1 MTFNSSSLVPSL
13 RVLPGLLLVFASG
26 CTHPGTPARPAAPA
40 AAAAAATA
48 TAEGAFDDDA
58 HKPTPIETSVIA
70 AGKDAAK
77 QAAVEREL
85 LATMQQAGAAPA
97 LVQEAAQHLGYVMQV
112 GVNGPAA
119 ATLAVLAPMLTD
131 PVRSDYARLAL
142 DRVPGARVDA
152 LYVAALP
159 AATGRTRLGL
169 LDAIGTR
176 GIPGAVPLLASG
188 LNDADAPVAA
198 ASARALGRIGGT
210 AALAALD
217 SAREPLSPAVLNA
230 RLAASR
236 KIDAATAA
244 RTAESI
250 YRNPAAPLPQRSA
263 ALRHLIEA
271 QPAGAVT
278 EINAALLGTEP
289 AFRAVAIHAV
299 STLPLPGS
307 AAKLAS
313 QLGSYP
319 PAVQAALIPALG
331 TRGDAGAIPGLLR
344 ALDHPDAGVRLAALE
359 SLGRLPGS
367 PEVARR
373 LATLATGQGDE
384 AKAAAASLARLN
396 GPGMDEF
403 IRTGAATEGDSA
415 LRAVYI
421 QQLAAR
427 NQTDAIPLLL
437 GLRQSPV
444 ENLRLEAL
452 DALRAIAAPADQSAV
467 IAWALAAPTKPEST
481 RAVRALITIILR
493 DDDIATRAAPV
504 IAALGTGDAAARQ
517 TLLPI
522 LSRVN
527 GPAAL
532 ATAGTLARDAD
543 EAVAVAATAELTRW
557 PDAAALPVLVD
568 LAVATKDESVR
579 TAAVQ
584 GAARFLAQNSPET
597 KGRRSA
603 QTRTLLDLPV
613 SASTRQV
620 LLNVLSLCADQ
631 AALDTA
637 RRFLADPA
645 VAAEAQDAVDAI
657 SSSLAGPPVV
667 TASVTSADP
676 ALMAD
681 GSTETFWQVPD
692 NEAGTWI
699 RADLHSPRPVR
710 KITLDHRGRGWGYP
724 APFDVQV
731 SDNPDQPGAPLA
743 QGEGGRGPTV
753 VTLPAGTRGRY
764 VWLRLTGRR
773 DAPLAISELFVE

>member
-1 MTFNSSSLVPSL
+1 MSYNSSSFVSSL
-13 RVLPGLLLVFASG
+13 RVLPGVLLLLAAG
-26 CTHPGTPARPAAPA
+26 CTHPGTPSHPATP
-40 AAAAAATA
+40 ATA
-48 TAEGAFDDDA
+48 AVEGAFEDDA
-58 HKPTPIETSVIA
+58 HKPTSIETSVIA
-70 AGKDAAK
+70 AGKDPAK

-85 LATMQQAGAAPA
+85 LTMMQKPGAAPA
-97 LVQEAAQHLGYVMQV
+97 LVQEAAQHLDYVMQV
-112 GVNGPAA
+112 GATGPEA
-119 ATLAVLAPMLTD
+119 ATLAVLAPMLADPARTD
-131 PVRSDYARLAL
+131 DARLAL
-142 DRVPGARVDA
+142 DRVPGPQVDA
-152 LYVAALP
+152 LYVTALP

-176 GIPGAVPLLASG
+176 GIPGAVPVLAG
-188 LNDADAPVAA
+188 WLNDADPATAA
-198 ASARALGRIGGT
+198 AAARALGRIGGT

-217 SAREPLSPAVLNA
+217 SAHEPLAPAVLNA

-244 RTAESI
+244 RTADSI
-250 YRNPAAPLPQRSA
+250 YRNAAAPLPQRSA
-263 ALRHLIEA
+263 ALRQLIDA

-289 AFRAVAIHAV
+289 AFQAVAIHAI
-299 STLPLPGS
+299 STLPVPGS
-307 AAKLAS
+307 AAELAS
-313 QLGSYP
+313 HLGSYP
-319 PAVQAALIPALG
+319 PAVQVALIPALG
-331 TRGDAGAIPGLLR
+331 TRGDAGAIPGLL
-344 ALDHPDAGVRLAALE
+344 LTLEGPNVDVRLAALE
-359 SLGRLPGS
+359 ALGRLPGS
-367 PEVARR
+367 TEVARR
-373 LATLATGQGDE
+373 LATLATGKGDE
-384 AKAAAASLARLN
+384 AKTAFASLARLN
-396 GPGMDEF
+396 GPGLDEF
-403 IRTGAATEGDSA
+403 VRTGAATEGDSA
-415 LRAVYI
+415 LRVVFI

-452 DALRAIAAPADQSAV
+452 DALRAIAAPADQRAV
-467 IAWALAAPTKPEST
+467 IAWALAAPTKPEQT

-493 DDDIATRAAPV
+493 DDDGATRAAPV
-504 IAALGTGDAAARQ
+504 IAALKTGDATARQ
-517 TLLPI
+517 TLLPV

-532 ATAGTLARDAD
+532 AAAGTLARDAD
-543 EAVAVAATAELTRW
+543 EAVAVAATAELARW

-568 LAVATKDESVR
+568 LAVATKVESVR

-584 GAARFLAQNSPET
+584 GAARFLAQNSPEN

-613 SASTRQV
+613 SVPTRQA

-637 RRFLADPA
+637 RRFLTDPA
-645 VAAEAQDAVDAI
+645 VAGEAQDAVDAI

-676 ALMAD
+676 AQMAD
-681 GSTETFWQVPD
+681 GSTETFWQVPA

-699 RADLHSPRPVR
+699 RADLHSTRPVR
-710 KITLDHRGRGWGYP
+710 KVTLDHRGRGWGYP

-731 SDNPDQPGAPLA
+731 SDNPDQPGAALA